1 MAKAAAQ
8 RVVQCY
14 HCRKRFDVSSKAE
27 SVNCPGCNQRVIVG
41 DVIVKELRPVQRV
54 QTCGRIVVHEK
65 ARVNAELVEAHEGI
79 EMLGGLSA
87 RVISGGPVIIGP
99 HARWQ
104 GDLHAPSVK
113 IQLGARIE
121 GGTFRVPDDTL
132 GLADLPGRVPVATP
146 AAAAKP
152 AAASS
157 PAAAPAT
164 AAPAAPP
171 PSAARAATAAPAA
184 AAKEPDSRG
193 RRAAPTR
200 KKA

>member
-1 MAKAAAQ
+1 MSKAAAQ

-99 HARWQ
+99 HARWN
-104 GDLHAPSVK
+104 GDCHAPSLK

-121 GGTFRVPDDTL
+121 GGVFHVPDDSL
-132 GLADLPGRVPVATP
+132 GLSDLPGREG
-146 AAAAKP
+146 
-152 AAASS
+152 
-157 PAAAPAT
+157 APAPEPKL
-164 AAPAAPP
+164 AP
-171 PSAARAATAAPAA
+171 APAA
-184 AAKEPDSRG
+184 AATAPGFGGKPAVAPASSKPAAAAAANTAREAESRQ
-193 RRAAPTR
+193 RRAARPKR
-200 KKA
+200 